1 MVYST
6 SLLFL
11 AAGVSSAPAVP
22 SVAPARAPEAASV
35 QTAPDWQNALIVI
48 GKGADGV
55 VWLVRA
61 GDMAN
66 TANYRPILWVT
77 KDHSQDRSTKA
88 RISRSLEAFDCVA
101 RTSDVRATIGFAPS
115 GIILW
120 SVQAET
126 PDPRPIEPATV
137 ADLVRKNVCPKTSAG
152 VDRP

>member
-1 MVYST
+1 MVYSVT
-6 SLLFL
+6 LLFL
-11 AAGVSSAPAVP
+11 AAAVSPGPTSPPAAPVRGADT
-22 SVAPARAPEAASV
+22 ASV
-35 QTAPDWQNALIVI
+35 SPDWQSALIVI

-66 TANYRPILWVT
+66 TGNYRPTVWVT

-88 RISRSLEAFDCVA
+88 RISRSLEVFDCVA

-115 GIILW
+115 GVVLW
-120 SVQAET
+120 NVQAET

-152 VDRP
+152 IMRP